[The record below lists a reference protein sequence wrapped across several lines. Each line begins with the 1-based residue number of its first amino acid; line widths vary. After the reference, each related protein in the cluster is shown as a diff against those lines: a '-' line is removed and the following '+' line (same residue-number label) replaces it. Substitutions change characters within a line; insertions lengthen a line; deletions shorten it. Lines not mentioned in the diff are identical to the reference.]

1 MVAVLWGWRVVG
13 KSHLGH
19 RGALREQK
27 REVSEIVFVV
37 LAHVALE
44 LVPHGPEQGE
54 DQATVHDLVHF
65 RFFRHTSELNH
76 PGDEEEVVEELE
88 PGLGVV
94 SGELVA
100 KRSGGERERWHEWGA
115 GGVVGS
121 SCSVWR
127 SGAHLL
133 PEALLLEL
141 DLLEII
147 QGYLGHPG
155 AGFGAGVGPAPC
167 SCWAA

>member
-1 MVAVLWGWRVVG
+1 MVG

-19 RGALREQK
+19 RGALREQQ

-94 SGELVA
+94 SGGLVA
-100 KRSGGERERWHEWGA
+100 ERSGGEREMNGMNGGA
-115 GGVVGS
+115 VGS
-121 SCSVWR
+121 SCSVWG

-141 DLLEII
+141 DLLEVI

-155 AGFGAGVGPAPC
+155 AGFGAGVGPALPC

>member
-94 SGELVA
+94 SGGLVA
-100 KRSGGERERWHEWGA
+100 ERSGGEREMNGMN
-115 GGVVGS
+115 GVRVGS
-121 SCSVWR
+121 WGQVVR
-127 SGAHLL
+127 SGVR
-133 PEALLLEL
+133 ALTSSRRPSSSSLTSLRSSRDIWGIL
-141 DLLEII
+141 ARA
-147 QGYLGHPG
+147 LGR
-155 AGFGAGVGPAPC
+155 V
-167 SCWAA
+167 